1 MPTEEIT
8 LLEPRLQEGFV
19 ETASIQDIVERA
31 MAYVEAGFP
40 VHLRGPT
47 GTGKTTLAM
56 HLAYLIGRPVVMLH
70 GDEELGTSGLV
81 GGEHG
86 YRIRKT
92 LDNYI
97 HSVRKFE
104 EDATKRWVDSRLTVA
119 CRHGF
124 TLIYDEFTRS
134 RPEANNVLLSILQ
147 EKMLDLPAAR
157 QGDNYLRVHPDFT
170 AIFTSNPEE
179 YAGTH
184 KAADAL
190 RDRMITLDLGHLD
203 RDTEI
208 GVTAAKGEIEAED
221 AARLVDVVRGFRE
234 NGKYDFAPTVRAPIM
249 MARVLKVRGAV
260 VRADDEIF
268 RQTCIDVLTSETS
281 RLGVRADGQHAQ
293 RLIERLVDEH
303 CQPDGTPTPR
313 SRKGGK
319 LLSRFLPRRSGQQ
332 PAPELAADMCAQS
345 AGEEELQADRAT

>member
-1 MPTEEIT
+1 MPTEHTT

-19 ETASIQDIVERA
+19 ETSFIHDIIERA
-31 MAYVEAGFP
+31 LAYVQAGLP

-56 HLAYLIGRPVVMLH
+56 HLAYLIGRPVVMIH
-70 GDEELGTSGLV
+70 GDEELGTSDLV

-86 YRIRKT
+86 YRFRRT
-92 LDNYI
+92 VDNFI

-134 RPEANNVLLSILQ
+134 RPETNNVLLSILQ
-147 EKMLDLPAAR
+147 EKILDLPTAR
-157 QGDNYLRVHPDFT
+157 GGEDYLRVHPDFT

-208 GVTAAKGEIEAED
+208 GITAAKGEIGVEQ
-221 AARLVDVVRGFRE
+221 AAMLVDVVTGFRDS
-234 NGKYDFAPTVRAPIM
+234 GKYDFAPTVRAPVMI
-249 MARVLKVRGAV
+249 ARVLQVRGAA
-260 VRADDEIF
+260 VRADDPVF
-268 RQTCIDVLTSETS
+268 RRTCVDVLTSETS
-281 RLGVRADGQHAQ
+281 RLGVRADGRQTEELIG
-293 RLIERLVDEH
+293 RLIDEH
-303 CQPDGTPTPR
+303 CRTDGGVQRRRRDRGT
-313 SRKGGK
+313 G
-319 LLSRFLPRRSGQQ
+319 LLSRLLPHR
-332 PAPELAADMCAQS
+332 AAADSQGAQPP
-345 AGEEELQADRAT
+345 AAV